1 MARCDIRQKFPYCNK
16 NGTSYNSTKGGV
28 KNRMEKS
35 ALQEILQALELH
47 STQME
52 RLEEQLKGFEERLE
66 RIERKIDSSTA
77 VLPKQ
82 RKMLIYF

>member
-1 MARCDIRQKFPYCNK
+1 
-16 NGTSYNSTKGGV
+16 
-28 KNRMEKS
+28 MEKS

-66 RIERKIDSSTA
+66 RIEKKIDSSTT